1 MLWIH
6 VTFKQAAPETFLKQ
20 PGLNQDKKQEIKT
33 QQEQFTGKSHLL
45 RLSLDPSGVV

>member
-33 QQEQFTGKSHLL
+33 QQEQLTGKSRLL